1 MLKLGYRYPNS
12 QVLRSLALI
21 LSILINQIRTNATLS
36 LYTASPFLVLL
47 LADRSQSVPVTS
59 LFPSAA
65 SIYNADRGRYL
76 QPFTMSVVKDDPANQ
91 GEFRTTPSNMGRLL
105 SVLAVTT

>member
-47 LADRSQSVPVTS
+47 LADRSQTVWRYPCSVRSVN
-59 LFPSAA
+59 
-65 SIYNADRGRYL
+65 YNADRGVTFSLYD
-76 QPFTMSVVKDDPANQ
+76 VGGEADPQIKENPNNPIDMD
-91 GEFRTTPSNMGRLL
+91 GYYPVRR
-105 SVLAVTT
+105 VTI